1 MLTPEQWSEMRH
13 VLVSASFATVCGAIS
28 YLLKR
33 KEGEKFKWTEFVLH
47 LGASAI
53 AGIIAY
59 HIIHYA
65 GVPPD
70 LSGALCGVAGWFG
83 TRVMRIFEVY
93 FANRLGLS
101 KEILDEV
108 NREEQK

>member
-33 KEGEKFKWTEFVLH
+33 KKGEKFKWTEFVLH

-59 HIIHYA
+59 HIIHYM
-65 GVPPD
+65 GIPPE
-70 LSGALCGVAGWFG
+70 LSGALCGAAGWAG
-83 TRVMRIFEVY
+83 TRAMRIFEIY
-93 FANRLGLS
+93 FAMRLGLS

>member
-1 MLTPEQWSEMRH
+1 MLNPEQIEEARH
-13 VLVSASFATVCGAIS
+13 VLVSASFATVCGAFS

-93 FANRLGLS
+93 FVNRLGLS

-108 NREEQK
+108 NKEENK

>member
-1 MLTPEQWSEMRH
+1 MVTPEQWSEMRH

-59 HIIHYA
+59 PIRH
-65 GVPPD
+65 
-70 LSGALCGVAGWFG
+70 
-83 TRVMRIFEVY
+83 
-93 FANRLGLS
+93 
-101 KEILDEV
+101 
-108 NREEQK
+108 

>member
-1 MLTPEQWSEMRH
+1 MVTPEQWSEMRH

-65 GVPPD
+65 GMPPD

-93 FANRLGLS
+93 FVNRLGLS